1 MKREL
6 RLLIVDDNAATRY
19 ALRRRMERHDFIV
32 SEAGTGTEGLELI
45 AAQLPD
51 ALILDV
57 NLPDMSGFDI
67 VRLLRADPRTALL
80 PVVHVSAASIH
91 TSDIVTGLEAG
102 ADAYLVHPVD
112 PDVLLATLRTLL
124 RVRDTEHALRESEA
138 RFREIFVNIS
148 APIAVMDAQLKVHEC
163 NHAFA
168 QLIQQS
174 TSTKGASQ
182 LRPDQ
187 PHLAPQTLEG
197 SLLEGQEDVI
207 QELRAGLLAGERWK
221 GTLRMLVRG
230 EVRETEWQISPYRTP
245 LLSLVFIEDVTEH
258 RRREQS
264 HLKQLDSVNTQLA
277 HEVAERARTEAQ
289 LLQVQ
294 KMDAIGKLTGGIAHD
309 FNNLLTGI
317 ITGIELIKKRTEE
330 NRPDKILR
338 YAEAALAS
346 ASSAAALTHRLL
358 AFARQQPLDARPID
372 INKHIRSLEDLLR
385 RTIGKRIALSLELTS
400 QSAIALVDS
409 SQLES
414 ALLNLVINAR
424 DALPAGGSIRV
435 TTFAAHSK
443 GDSRLADGPYLA
455 LSVKDDGIGIEHNV
469 IDKVFDPFFTTK
481 PLGEGTG
488 LGLSTI
494 YGFARQSGGDVLIRS
509 VAGHG
514 TEVTLMFPAGI
525 DTVPVDAPPS
535 PPPRLGAGQH
545 ILIVEDT
552 ASVRMFVNELLS
564 DTGYRCTQAADVHTA
579 LAILE
584 NDPSIDLLLSDVG
597 LPHMNGRELADRAR
611 VWRPRLP
618 VLFMT
623 GYAENAVNRQSF
635 LGPEMDMIIKPFKL
649 GALLEKVDAML
660 QAKSS
665 EAIPTAPLRD

>member
-1 MKREL
+1 MRMKREL

-32 SEAGTGTEGLELI
+32 SEAGTGTDGLEQI
-45 AAQLPD
+45 AAQVPD

-67 VRLLRADPRTALL
+67 VRLLRAEPRTALL
-80 PVVHVSAASIH
+80 PVVHVSAASIQ
-91 TSDIVTGLEAG
+91 TADIVTGLEAG

-124 RVRDTEHALRESEA
+124 RVRDTEYALRESEA

-168 QLIQQS
+168 LLTHQS
-174 TSTKGASQ
+174 
-182 LRPDQ
+182 
-187 PHLAPQTLEG
+187 LAQETMLG
-197 SLLEGQEDVI
+197 SLADDQDEVI
-207 QELRAGLLAGERWK
+207 QELRAGLLAGERWQ

-230 EVRETEWQISPYRTP
+230 ELRETEWQVSPYRTP
-245 LLSLVFIEDVTEH
+245 GLSLVFVEDVTEH
-258 RRREQS
+258 RQREQS
-264 HLKQLDSVNTQLA
+264 HLKQLDSVNTKLA

-289 LLQVQ
+289 LLQAQ

-317 ITGIELIKKRTEE
+317 ITGIELIKKRTQE
-330 NRPDKILR
+330 NRPEKIMR

-385 RTIGKRIALSLELTS
+385 RTIGKRIALTLDLTS
-400 QSAIALVDS
+400 QSAIALVDG

-424 DALPAGGSIRV
+424 DALPNGGTIRV
-435 TTFAAHSK
+435 TTFAAHSS
-443 GDSRLADGPYLA
+443 GDARLADGAYLA
-455 LSVKDDGIGIEHNV
+455 LSVKDDGIGIEHSV

-481 PLGEGTG
+481 PIGEGTG

-494 YGFARQSGGDVLIRS
+494 YGFARQSQGDVVIRS
-509 VAGHG
+509 IVGHG
-514 TEVTLMFPAGI
+514 TEVTLMLPAGI
-525 DTVPVDAPPS
+525 DSVPVEDAPS
-535 PPPRLGAGQH
+535 AAPREGAGQH

-552 ASVRMFVNELLS
+552 ASVRMFVNELLV
-564 DTGYRCTQAADVHTA
+564 DTGYRCTQAGDVATA
-579 LAILE
+579 LSILE
-584 NDPSIDLLLSDVG
+584 NDASIDLLLTDVG

-611 VWRPRLP
+611 AWRPCLP

-635 LGPEMDMIIKPFKL
+635 LGEGMDMIIKPFKL
-649 GALLEKVDAML
+649 GALLEKVDSML
-660 QAKSS
+660 ESQ
-665 EAIPTAPLRD
+665 P